1 MKEVILAIETSCDD
15 TSAAI
20 AIDGIVKSNIII
32 SQGVH
37 SKHGGVVPEISSRE
51 HLKNIILVVKEALRS
66 AKIQKNDLNA
76 ISFTVGP
83 GLLGSLLVG
92 CSFAKSLSFAL
103 NIPLIGV
110 DHMKAHVLSNFIDEP
125 IPNFPFIC
133 LTVSG
138 GHTQLVLVKDF
149 LNMDIIGETLDD
161 AVGEAF
167 DKSAKILGI
176 EYPGGPI
183 IDKISKNGDPLK
195 YKFSKPRISD
205 LNFSFSGIKTSILY
219 FVKSEMEKDPMFVE
233 KNLNDIAASIQYS
246 LVEILKEKLIK
257 AANKYKISNIAIAG
271 GVSANSYLRKK
282 LLELGEKNSYNIY
295 IPKFEYCTDNA
306 AMIAIAGKYK
316 YLYNDIVTDYSES
329 ASARLTF

>member
-20 AIDGIVKSNIII
+20 AIDGIVKSNIIK

-51 HLKNIILVVKEALRS
+51 HQKNIILVVEEALKA
-66 AKIQKNDLNA
+66 AKVQKNHLNA
-76 ISFTVGP
+76 ISFTIGP

-103 NIPLIGV
+103 NVPLIGV
-110 DHMKAHVLSNFIDEP
+110 DHMKAHVLSNFINSPFPD
-125 IPNFPFIC
+125 FPFIC

-149 LNMDIIGETLDD
+149 LNMKIIWETLDD

-183 IDKISKNGDPLK
+183 IDKLSKNGNPLK
-195 YKFSKPRISD
+195 YKFSKPIISD

-219 FVKSEMEKDPMFVE
+219 FVKSQMEKDPMFIK

-271 GVSANSYLRKK
+271 GVSANSLLRKEIDK
-282 LLELGEKNSYNIY
+282 LKSIYNWEIFV
-295 IPKFEYCTDNA
+295 PKIEYCTDNA
-306 AMIAIAGKYK
+306 AMIAIAAHYYIKEK
-316 YLYNDIVTDYSES
+316 MFDDINVYPNP
-329 ASARLTF
+329 RLNF